1 MTKRRTLYN
10 HRNDWGLYF
19 SEDDTGMPDGWTNV
33 ALDLTGIATTVAH
46 LSIQYDITTKY
57 GLVSD
62 WWRWRA
68 NFKFQSATVVGE
80 LMRLYICGADD
91 SDNTAVDGD
100 LGVAKDETI
109 TEADLANC
117 DNFGNIDTTQTDVS
131 TQSGVVRIL
140 DRYISLAVLNDTA
153 AETTTT
159 VAGDSWVKMWPVTK
173 IVLP

>member
-1 MTKRRTLYN
+1 
-10 HRNDWGLYF
+10 
-19 SEDDTGMPDGWTNV
+19 
-33 ALDLTGIATTVAH
+33 
-46 LSIQYDITTKY
+46 
-57 GLVSD
+57 
-62 WWRWRA
+62 
-68 NFKFQSATVVGE
+68 
-80 LMRLYICGADD
+80 MRLYICGADD

>member
-1 MTKRRTLYN
+1 MTKRRTVYN
-10 HRNDWGLYF
+10 HRIPWGLYF
-19 SEDDTGMPDGWTNV
+19 SEDDTGMPSEWTNV
-33 ALDLTGIATTVAH
+33 TLDLTGIAAGVAH
-46 LSIQYDITTKY
+46 LSDQYDITTKY

-68 NFKFQSATVVGE
+68 SFKFQSATVVGE
-80 LMRLYICGADD
+80 LMRLFVCGADD

-100 LGVAKDETI
+100 VGVSATATV

-140 DRYISLAVLNDTA
+140 DRYVSLAIKNETA

-159 VAGDSWVKMWPVTK
+159 AAGDSWIKMWPVPE
-173 IVLP
+173 IGN